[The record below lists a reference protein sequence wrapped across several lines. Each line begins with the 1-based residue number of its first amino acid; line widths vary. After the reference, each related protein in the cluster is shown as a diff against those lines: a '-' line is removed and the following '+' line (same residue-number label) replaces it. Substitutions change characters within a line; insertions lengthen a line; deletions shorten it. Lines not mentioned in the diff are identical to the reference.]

1 MADTLNSNHNEPVIS
16 TDSQEVP
23 AQRTEP
29 VEAAADAETTEIAV
43 GAAQRPGTDSTAPED
58 SELKSLCADGYGIQR
73 RGLEV
78 SATVTDGAGHAEDT
92 VRYATT
98 VPFSITQMG
107 MVMGGV
113 TALTHAGRMAEAFD
127 KPPHVSC
134 VYANT
139 EPGRPWSIHWIGD
152 CRAYGWDG
160 QALTQ
165 RTTDQTMGEWLRWN
179 GGKTIQIVPT
189 DDAESQDNWA
199 RLGLRQATDLT
210 TRQVEIPEEIRLV
223 LLCSDGISDQVDKD
237 TAEELCRTHFADP
250 QALADALVAA
260 AEDGEE
266 DGRPYRDDATAVVLL
281 RRTG

>member
-23 AQRTEP
+23 AQRTAP
-29 VEAAADAETTEIAV
+29 AEAAAVAETTEIAV

-58 SELKSLCADGYGIQR
+58 SELESLCADGYGIQR

-98 VPFSITQMG
+98 VPTTITQMG
-107 MVMGGV
+107 MVMGGI
-113 TALTHAGRMAEAFD
+113 TALVTAGRMAEAFD

-139 EPGRPWSIHWIGD
+139 KPGRGWAIHWIGD

-160 QALTQ
+160 EKLTLWS
-165 RTTDQTMGEWLRWN
+165 TDQTMGQWLRWN
-179 GGKTIQIVPT
+179 GGVPIEI
-189 DDAESQDNWA
+189 AETQDNWA

-210 TRQVEIPEEIRLV
+210 TRQLEIPEDVPLV
-223 LLCSDGISDQVDKD
+223 LLCSDGISDQVDEEV
-237 TAEELCRTHFADP
+237 AEELCRRHGDDP
-250 QALADALVAA
+250 QALADALVEA